1 MFAWGRK
8 TLCAVTETVMIIMIM
23 INTIHMIEC
32 VAGGGRSSRDMVDMV
47 DVVERKMKS
56 RWRRTV
62 GKTGPARADRYWRI

>member
-1 MFAWGRK
+1 MFAWSRE
-8 TLCAVTETVMIIMIM
+8 TLCAVTETVIIMIM

-32 VAGGGRSSRDMVDMV
+32 VAWGGRSSRDMVDMV

-62 GKTGPARADRYWRI
+62 RKTGPARTDRYWRI